1 MIEAQN
7 LIKSFGKLQAV
18 KGLTLKVND
27 GEIFALLGLNGAGKS
42 TTIKILCSLL
52 KKDGGKVLINGLD
65 LDKDERAIKR
75 LISLSPQETAVAP
88 NLTVEENLRL
98 IAELY
103 GVKDQAAVD
112 GMIAKFTL
120 ESKRKVLAKRLSGG
134 QQRRLSLAMAFIVE
148 PKILILDEPTLGL
161 DVKVRRDLW
170 RLIREFAENS
180 DSTVLLT
187 THYLEEAET
196 LSDRIGI
203 MKSGELVALGTA
215 QEITEQT
222 GANNFED
229 AFLSLAGNSV
239 EEDE

>member
-1 MIEAQN
+1 MIDVQN
-7 LIKSFGKLQAV
+7 LTKNFGTLKAV
-18 KGLTLKVND
+18 NGLTLKVED

-65 LDKDERAIKR
+65 LDKDDGAIKR

-88 NLTVEENLRL
+88 NLTVEENLKL

-103 GVKDQAAVD
+103 GVTDQAAVD

-170 RLIREFAENS
+170 RLIREFKENS
-180 DSTVLLT
+180 GSTVLLT
-187 THYLEEAET
+187 THYLEEAES

-203 MKSGELVALGTA
+203 MRNGELVALGTA
-215 QEITEQT
+215 KEITAQT
-222 GANNFED
+222 GADNFED
-229 AFLSLAGNSV
+229 AFLSLAGSSV

>member
-1 MIEAQN
+1 MIEIKN
-7 LIKSFGKLQAV
+7 LTKSFGTLKAV
-18 KGLTLKVND
+18 NGLTLTVNG

-52 KKDGGKVLINGLD
+52 KKDGGKVLIDGLD
-65 LDKDERAIKR
+65 IDKDETEIKR

-103 GVKDQAAVD
+103 DVKDETAVD
-112 GMIAKFTL
+112 DMIEKFSL
-120 ESKRKVLAKRLSGG
+120 SHKRKVLAKRLSGG
-134 QQRRLSLAMAFIVE
+134 QQRRLSLAMAFIVK

-170 RLIREFAENS
+170 RLIREFAGNYN
-180 DSTVLLT
+180 STVLLT
-187 THYLEEAET
+187 THYLEEAEH
-196 LSDRIGI
+196 LASRIGI
-203 MKSGELVALGTA
+203 MKSGELVALGYA
-215 QEITEQT
+215 EEIIKTT
-222 GANNFED
+222 GAQNFED
-229 AFLSLAGNSV
+229 AFLSLAGSSG

>member
-1 MIEAQN
+1 MIEIKN
-7 LIKSFGKLQAV
+7 LTKSFGTLKAV
-18 KGLTLKVND
+18 NGLTLTVNG

-52 KKDGGKVLINGLD
+52 KKDGGKVLIDGLD
-65 LDKDERAIKR
+65 IDKDETEIKR

-103 GVKDQAAVD
+103 DVKDKTAVD
-112 GMIAKFTL
+112 GMIEKFSL
-120 ESKRKVLAKRLSGG
+120 SNKRKVLAKRLSGG
-134 QQRRLSLAMAFIVE
+134 QQRRLSLAMAFIVK

-170 RLIREFAENS
+170 RLIREFAENYN
-180 DSTVLLT
+180 STVLLT
-187 THYLEEAET
+187 THYLEEAEH
-196 LSDRIGI
+196 LASRIGI
-203 MKSGELVALGTA
+203 MKSGELVALGYA
-215 QEITEQT
+215 KEIIKTT
-222 GANNFED
+222 GAQNFED
-229 AFLSLAGNSV
+229 AFLSLAGSSG

>member
-1 MIEAQN
+1 MIEIKN
-7 LIKSFGKLQAV
+7 LTKSFGTLKAIN
-18 KGLTLKVND
+18 GLTLTVNG

-52 KKDGGKVLINGLD
+52 KKDSGKVLIDGFD
-65 LDKDERAIKR
+65 IDKDETEIKR

-103 GVKDQAAVD
+103 DVKDKTAVD
-112 GMIAKFTL
+112 GMIEKFSL
-120 ESKRKVLAKRLSGG
+120 SNKRKVLAKRLSGG
-134 QQRRLSLAMAFIVE
+134 QQRRLSLAMAFIVK

-170 RLIREFAENS
+170 RLIREFAENYN
-180 DSTVLLT
+180 STVLLT
-187 THYLEEAET
+187 THYLEEAEH
-196 LSDRIGI
+196 LANRIGI
-203 MKSGELVALGTA
+203 MKSGELVALGYA
-215 QEITEQT
+215 AEIIKTT
-222 GANNFED
+222 GAQNFED
-229 AFLSLAGNSV
+229 AFLSLAGSSG

>member
-1 MIEAQN
+1 MIEIQN
-7 LIKSFGKLQAV
+7 LTKNFGALKAV
-18 KGLTLKVND
+18 DGLTLTVKD

-52 KKDGGKVLINGLD
+52 KKDGGKVFVNGLD
-65 LDKDERAIKR
+65 LDGNETEIKR

-88 NLTVEENLRL
+88 NLTVEENLQL
-98 IAELY
+98 IKEFY
-103 GVKDQAAVD
+103 DVKDENAVNN
-112 GMIAKFTL
+112 MIEKFTL
-120 ESKRKVLAKRLSGG
+120 ENKRKVLAKNLSGG
-134 QQRRLSLAMAFIVE
+134 QQRRLSLAMSFIVN

-187 THYLEEAET
+187 THYLEEAEH
-196 LSDRIGI
+196 LANRIGI
-203 MKSGELVALGTA
+203 MRSGALVALGTA
-215 QEITEQT
+215 EEITEKA
-222 GANNFED
+222 GAQNFED
-229 AFLSLAGNSV
+229 AFLSLAGSSG

>member
-1 MIEAQN
+1 MIEIKN
-7 LIKSFGKLQAV
+7 LTKSFGTLKAIN
-18 KGLTLKVND
+18 GLTLTVNG

-52 KKDGGKVLINGLD
+52 KKDSGKVLIHGFD
-65 LDKDERAIKR
+65 IDKDETEIKR

-103 GVKDQAAVD
+103 DVKDKTAVD
-112 GMIAKFTL
+112 GMIEKFSL
-120 ESKRKVLAKRLSGG
+120 SNKRKVLAKRLSGG
-134 QQRRLSLAMAFIVE
+134 QQRRLSLAMAFIVK

-170 RLIREFAENS
+170 RLIREFAENYN
-180 DSTVLLT
+180 STVLLT
-187 THYLEEAET
+187 THYLEEAEH
-196 LSDRIGI
+196 LANRIGI
-203 MKSGELVALGTA
+203 MKSGELVALGYA
-215 QEITEQT
+215 AEIIKTT
-222 GANNFED
+222 GAQNFED
-229 AFLSLAGNSV
+229 AFLSLAGSSG

>member
-1 MIEAQN
+1 MIEIKN
-7 LIKSFGKLQAV
+7 LTKSFGTLKAIN
-18 KGLTLKVND
+18 GLTLTVNG

-52 KKDGGKVLINGLD
+52 KKDSGKVLIDGFD
-65 LDKDERAIKR
+65 IDKDETEIKR

-103 GVKDQAAVD
+103 DVKDKTAVD
-112 GMIAKFTL
+112 GMIEKFSL
-120 ESKRKVLAKRLSGG
+120 SNKRKVLAKRLSGG
-134 QQRRLSLAMAFIVE
+134 QQRRLSLAMAFIVK

-170 RLIREFAENS
+170 RLIREFAENYN
-180 DSTVLLT
+180 STVLLT
-187 THYLEEAET
+187 THYLEEAEH
-196 LSDRIGI
+196 LANRIGI
-203 MKSGELVALGTA
+203 MKSGELVALGYA
-215 QEITEQT
+215 EEIIKTT
-222 GANNFED
+222 GAQNFED
-229 AFLSLAGNSV
+229 AFLSLAGSSG